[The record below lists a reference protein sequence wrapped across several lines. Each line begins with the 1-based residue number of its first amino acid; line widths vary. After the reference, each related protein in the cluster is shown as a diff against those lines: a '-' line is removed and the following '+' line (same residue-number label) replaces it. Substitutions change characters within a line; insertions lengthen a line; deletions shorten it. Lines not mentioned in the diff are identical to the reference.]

1 MLDLD
6 PCLAAIDTDAPS
18 GPDLEYDPEFTALEL
33 ANAPGEERVIGDAV
47 IPAEDPDFAEVARAA
62 TALLS
67 RSRDLRVAVILAN
80 ATLRTEGLTGFETV
94 LGFIRNGLEEHWDSV
109 HPQLDAEDDDDPT
122 MRVNA
127 VLGLTDRGGVLAALR
142 AAPLAES
149 RAFGQVSL
157 RDVKIAEG
165 ELPAPAEGEAPTPQT
180 IAAAFMDSDAAALAA
195 RAEAAETSLGHVRA
209 ISAAFDGHIGS
220 DGPDLEPLER
230 VLREIVRRFS
240 EHVAGPANDAGG
252 EIPEMEIGEARDT
265 AAAPWVAPVAGV
277 PGAIAS
283 PDDVKRAIDRII
295 DYYARTEPSSPVPL
309 LLTRARRLVSADFL
323 AIMKDMAPLGVEN
336 VALIGG
342 LEDEHEE

>member
-6 PCLAAIDTDAPS
+6 PCLATIDTDAPS

-142 AAPLAES
+142 AAPLAENVYS
-149 RAFGQVSL
+149 Y
-157 RDVKIAEG
+157 
-165 ELPAPAEGEAPTPQT
+165 
-180 IAAAFMDSDAAALAA
+180 AASKAAVHHLTRCLAKELAA
-195 RAEAAETSLGHVRA
+195 RHITVNALAPGPFQSKMT
-209 ISAAFDGHIGS
+209 AFATGTD
-220 DGPDLEPLER
+220 EK
-230 VLREIVRRFS
+230 
-240 EHVAGPANDAGG
+240 
-252 EIPEMEIGEARDT
+252 
-265 AAAPWVAPVAGV
+265 AAAVGRGV
-277 PGAIAS
+277 PMGRIGAPDDIAGAALFLCGRGGAYTTGAIL
-283 PDDVKRAIDRII
+283 
-295 DYYARTEPSSPVPL
+295 PL
-309 LLTRARRLVSADFL
+309 DGG
-323 AIMKDMAPLGVEN
+323 IGVETGHE
-336 VALIGG
+336 LF
-342 LEDEHEE
+342 EEH